1 MSESTTKS
9 QIAGDALTGQDRS
22 ALEFEAE
29 SVATDEMVRPDGRT
43 WAHVWFGDAAPMTL
57 LPEAAPA
64 LVPWVPAHIQ
74 TVALRPLQPVTEAF
88 LFGPEVNQTLE
99 PPTRTP
105 QPVLSSR
112 RR

>member
-1 MSESTTKS
+1 
-9 QIAGDALTGQDRS
+9 
-22 ALEFEAE
+22 
-29 SVATDEMVRPDGRT
+29 MVRPDGRT